1 MYYSEPKKTQ
11 HTWVVEKF
19 DAAGKKLETYNL
31 GSKVQCHKFLNTINI
46 YVDGK
51 LCYSGE

>member
-1 MYYSEPKKTQ
+1 MYYSEPIKKD

-19 DAAGKKLETYNL
+19 DANGKKLETYNL
-31 GSKVQCHKFLNTINI
+31 GSKVQCNNFLQTINV

-51 LCYSGE
+51 LCYSGK